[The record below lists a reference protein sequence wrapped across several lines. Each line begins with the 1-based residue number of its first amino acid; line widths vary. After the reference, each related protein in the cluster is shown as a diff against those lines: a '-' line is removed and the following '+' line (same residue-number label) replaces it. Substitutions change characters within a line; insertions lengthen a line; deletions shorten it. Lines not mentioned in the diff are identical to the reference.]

1 MALGGR
7 ILASLFFLV
16 FGGVGLIVTA
26 WLGTQV
32 YRDAQTWKWPA
43 VPCTVLES
51 GITDKG
57 GNSPYAVHVHYQYEW
72 QGRSYSS
79 QQLSTQTKSFS
90 DYGKA
95 QRLADRFRSDTKAVC
110 YVNAAKPTDA
120 VFQRTP
126 LWSAFFIVV
135 PLIFAFVGIGSLYML
150 WRKTP
155 VSSRAVAAPAK
166 TPQSRK
172 FALLFWLFFLVIGS
186 IVFFFIVVRPLI
198 KTIQARDWQ
207 AIPCTIISSRVQSHS
222 SDDGTTYSIDILYS
236 YEIDGREYKA
246 NRYTFLGGSSSGR
259 RGKQKIVN
267 QHPPG
272 AKKICYVNPRDRTD
286 AVLNRG
292 LSPVMFF
299 GLIPLVF
306 VAIGFAGIRG
316 TLRKARGGESPVLH
330 KGENVFQAPR
340 PLKVGNH
347 RNDETRLTVE
357 LKPKTSPVAKVLGGL
372 FVSVFWNGIV
382 SVFVVQIVGMWRT
395 GEAGFEK
402 WFFTFFLIPFVLV
415 GLFLIYFTI
424 HSFFGLFSPRVR
436 MRASHSPVA
445 LGESVE
451 LTWHFEGRL
460 DKVRDL
466 KLQLEGR
473 EERDTG
479 SGKRRRTETKVFYA
493 ADIAHFTNINDLKSG
508 TVLCTIPTGHSPS
521 DTDGA
526 ERVIWAIRL
535 KAQVEM
541 GADLNDEYPITVVS
555 PVADEVARG

>member
-16 FGGVGLIVTA
+16 FGGMGLIFTA
-26 WLGTQV
+26 WLGMQV

-57 GNSPYAVHVHYQYEW
+57 GNSPYAVHVHYQYEF

-90 DYGKA
+90 DYSKA

-110 YVNAAKPTDA
+110 YVNAARPTDA
-120 VFQRTP
+120 ILQRTP
-126 LWSAFFIVV
+126 LWSALFIVI
-135 PLIFAFVGIGSLYML
+135 PLVFAFVGIGGLYMV
-150 WRKTP
+150 WRKTT
-155 VSSRAVAAPAK
+155 VSPRAMAAPAK
-166 TPQSRK
+166 TLRGHK
-172 FALLFWLFFLVIGS
+172 FPLFFWLAFLVIGS
-186 IVFFFIVVRPLI
+186 IVFFFIIVLPLI
-198 KTIQARDWQ
+198 KTIQARDWK
-207 AIPCTIISSRVQSHS
+207 AVPCTIISSRVQHHS
-222 SDDGTTYSIDILYS
+222 SDDGTTYSVDILYA

-259 RGKQKIVN
+259 KGKQKVVN

-272 AKKICYVNPRDRTD
+272 AKKICYVNPRDPTD

-299 GLIPLVF
+299 GLLPLVF
-306 VAIGFAGIRG
+306 VAIGIAGIRG
-316 TLRKARGGESPVLH
+316 TLRKARCGELPQSPDQSRKGDSRPAPQQQAVILEPKASPFVRFIGGFL
-330 KGENVFQAPR
+330 
-340 PLKVGNH
+340 
-347 RNDETRLTVE
+347 
-357 LKPKTSPVAKVLGGL
+357 
-372 FVSVFWNGIV
+372 VSGFWNGIV
-382 SVFVVQIVGMWRT
+382 SLFVFHIIEMWRT
-395 GEAGFEK
+395 GDGMK
-402 WFFTFFLIPFVLV
+402 WFLTLFMIPFVLI
-415 GLFLIYFTI
+415 GLGMIAFTI

-445 LGESVE
+445 IGESVE
-451 LTWHFEGRL
+451 LSWEFAGRM

-466 KLQLEGR
+466 QLRLEGR
-473 EERDTG
+473 QERDEG
-479 SGKRRRTETKVFYA
+479 SGKRRRTNTDVFYT
-493 ADIAHFTNINDLKSG
+493 ADIAHFTNVNDVKSG
-508 TVLCTIPTGHSPS
+508 TVLCTIPAGYTPTDTKGS
-521 DTDGA
+521 D
-526 ERVIWAIRL
+526 RIIWVIRL

-555 PVADEVARG
+555 PVGDEVASS